1 MMKRLV
7 RSLIIKVAFVKAIEL
22 KGFNFKVLHDILL
35 CSLNLIW
42 LEISDCH
49 ECDIFGETQT
59 IEHLL
64 YSVYVQ
70 PLWQIVEHVFGVD
83 IKFKCILGLDG
94 QLEHDDI
101 IKMFLFFLYK
111 HWLLPSLQNKNRKSI
126 IALKSVGLLW
136 QHI

>member
-1 MMKRLV
+1 M
-7 RSLIIKVAFVKAIEL
+7 RSLIIKVAFVKEIKL
-22 KGFNFKVLHDILL
+22 KGLNIKVLHDILL
-35 CSLNLIW
+35 CSLNLIR
-42 LEISDCH
+42 LEVSDCH
-49 ECDIFGETQT
+49 KCDIFGETQT

-64 YSVYVQ
+64 YSVYVR

-111 HWLLPSLQNKNRKSI
+111 HWLLPSLQKQK
-126 IALKSVGLLW
+126 LKIDHCIKKCRFIW